1 MKKKILAG
9 ALVALFL
16 LPINVFAAKGD
27 RGVDWAIYQGD
38 QGRFGYA
45 HDKFAIAQIGGYNAN
60 GIYEQ
65 STYKTQVA
73 SAIAQGKRAHTYI
86 WWDVW
91 GSQVIAK
98 QTMDYFL
105 PKIQTPK
112 GSIVAIDFEGGASS
126 NKQANTD
133 AILYGMRRIKAAGY
147 TPMLYSGKP
156 FLLANAYYQQ
166 VIKEFPDSLWISAY
180 PDYNVTPTPNWN
192 IFPSLDG
199 IGIYQFTSTYIAGGL
214 DGNIDLTGITDN
226 GYTGSDKPATDTP
239 ATDAGEEAN
248 DTPKSEIKVGDTVK
262 VNFSAKNWATGEAIP
277 QWVKGE
283 SYKVQQVNGNKVLL
297 ANILSWIDKSSVE
310 LLPDSTTVAEQP
322 SVAQTHVVQ
331 YGETLSSIATKY
343 GTTYQALASLNG
355 LSNPN
360 MIYAGQVLKVNEKVS
375 TTRTYTVRSG
385 DNLSSIASRLGT
397 TYQALAQRNGLSNP
411 NLIYPGQVLSY

>member
-27 RGVDWAIYQGD
+27 QGVDWAIYQGD
-38 QGRFGYA
+38 QGHFGYA

-86 WWDVW
+86 WYDTY
-91 GSQVIAK
+91 GNMDIAK

-112 GSIVAIDFEGGASS
+112 GSIVALDFEHGASS
-126 NKQANTD
+126 DRNANTET
-133 AILYGMRRIKAAGY
+133 ILYGMRRIRQAGY
-147 TPMLYSGKP
+147 TPMYYSYKP
-156 FLLANAYYQQ
+156 FTLKYVDYKRI
-166 VIKEFPDSLWISAY
+166 IKEFPNSLWIAGY
-180 PDYNVTPTPNWN
+180 PSYNVTPEPLYNY
-192 IFPSLDG
+192 FPSMDG
-199 IGIYQFTSTYIAGGL
+199 VAIWQFTSTYIAGGL
-214 DGNIDLTGITDN
+214 DGNVDLTGITDN
-226 GYTGSDKPATDTP
+226 GYTNSDKPQTETP
-239 ATDAGEEAN
+239 AINAGEETSE
-248 DTPKSEIKVGDTVK
+248 TPKSEIKVGDTVK
-262 VNFSAKNWATGEAIP
+262 VNFSANQWATGEAIP

-283 SYKVQQVNGNKVLL
+283 SYKVQQIDGNKILL
-297 ANILSWIDKSSVE
+297 ANILSWIDKSNVE
-310 LLPDSTTVAEQP
+310 LLPDSTTVVEQP
-322 SVAQTHVVQ
+322 SVVQTHVVQ
-331 YGETLSSIATKY
+331 YGENLSSIATKY
-343 GTTYQALASLNG
+343 RTTYQALASLNG

-385 DNLSSIASRLGT
+385 DNLSSIASRLGI
-397 TYQALAQRNGLSNP
+397 TYQVLAQRNGLSNP
-411 NLIYPGQVLSY
+411 NLIYPGQTLSY

>member
-27 RGVDWAIYQGD
+27 QGVDWAIYQGD

-86 WWDVW
+86 WYDTY
-91 GSQVIAK
+91 GNMDIAK

-112 GSIVAIDFEGGASS
+112 GSIVALDFEHGAINDKKS
-126 NKQANTD
+126 NTD
-133 AILYGMRRIKAAGY
+133 TILYGMRRIKEAGY
-147 TPMLYSGKP
+147 TPMYYSYKP
-156 FLLANAYYQQ
+156 FTLQYVDYQR
-166 VIKEFPDSLWISAY
+166 ILKEFPNSLWIAAY
-180 PDYNVTPTPNWN
+180 ASNSVTNTPNYN
-192 IFPSLDG
+192 YFPTMDG
-199 IGIYQFTSTYIAGGL
+199 VAIWQFTSNYIAGGL
-214 DGNIDLTGITDN
+214 DGNVDLTGITDN
-226 GYTGSDKPATDTP
+226 GYTNSDKPQTETP
-239 ATDAGEEAN
+239 AINAGEETSV
-248 DTPKSEIKVGDTVK
+248 TPKSQIKVGDTVK
-262 VNFSAKNWATGEAIP
+262 VNFSANQWATGETIP

-283 SYKVQQVNGNKVLL
+283 SYKVQQVAGNKILL
-297 ANILSWIDKSSVE
+297 ADILSWIDKSNVE

-331 YGETLSSIATKY
+331 YGETLSSIATRY
-343 GTTYQALASLNG
+343 STTYQTLASLNG

-360 MIYAGQVLKVNEKVS
+360 MIYAGQVLKVSGVAS
-375 TTRTYTVRSG
+375 ATRTYTVQYG
-385 DNLSSIASRLGT
+385 DNLSSIATKLGT
-397 TYQALAQRNGLSNP
+397 TYQSLAQRNGLSNP
-411 NLIYPGQVLSY
+411 NLIYPGQTLSY

>member
-1 MKKKILAG
+1 MKKKITITAMSL
-9 ALVALFL
+9 LTALFL
-16 LPINVFAAKGD
+16 LPINGFAAKND
-27 RGVDWAIYQGD
+27 QGVDWSIYQGEN
-38 QGRFGYA
+38 GRFGYA
-45 HDKFAIAQIGGYNAN
+45 HDKFAIAQIGGYNGA
-60 GIYEQ
+60 GLYDQ
-65 STYKTQVA
+65 WTYSTQVA

-91 GSQVIAK
+91 GSPAIAK

-283 SYKVQQVNGNKVLL
+283 SYKVQQINGNKVLL
-297 ANILSWIDKSSVE
+297 WIG
-310 LLPDSTTVAEQP
+310 
-322 SVAQTHVVQ
+322 
-331 YGETLSSIATKY
+331 Y
-343 GTTYQALASLNG
+343 N
-355 LSNPN
+355 
-360 MIYAGQVLKVNEKVS
+360 
-375 TTRTYTVRSG
+375 
-385 DNLSSIASRLGT
+385 
-397 TYQALAQRNGLSNP
+397 
-411 NLIYPGQVLSY
+411 

>member
-1 MKKKILAG
+1 MKKKITVTAMSL
-9 ALVALFL
+9 LTALFL
-16 LPINVFAAKGD
+16 LPINGFAAKND
-27 RGVDWAIYQGD
+27 QGVDWSIYQGEN
-38 QGRFGYA
+38 GRFGYA
-45 HDKFAIAQIGGYNAN
+45 HDKFAIAQIGGYNGA
-60 GIYEQ
+60 GLYDQ
-65 STYKTQVA
+65 WTYSTQVA

-91 GSQVIAK
+91 GSQTIAK

-156 FLLANAYYQQ
+156 FLLVNAYYQQ
-166 VIKEFPDSLWISAY
+166 VIKEFPNSLWISAY

-192 IFPSLDG
+192 IFPALDG
-199 IGIYQFTSTYIAGGL
+199 IGIYQFTSTYIGGGL
-214 DGNIDLTGITDN
+214 DGNIDLTGITDS
-226 GYTGSDKPATDTP
+226 GYTGSDKPATETP

-248 DTPKSEIKVGDTVK
+248 DTPKSEIKVGNTVK

-297 ANILSWIDKSSVE
+297 ANILSWIDKSNVE
-310 LLPDSTTVAEQP
+310 ILPDSTTVPDKP
-322 SVAQTHVVQ
+322 SAAIQTHIVQ
-331 YGETLSSIATKY
+331 YGETLSSIAAKY
-343 GTTYQALASLNG
+343 GT
-355 LSNPN
+355 
-360 MIYAGQVLKVNEKVS
+360 
-375 TTRTYTVRSG
+375 
-385 DNLSSIASRLGT
+385 
-397 TYQALAQRNGLSNP
+397 
-411 NLIYPGQVLSY
+411 